1 MMAIAAVTVVT
12 AIVVGWQAYGISR
25 DALEKASFDQLVAV
39 RELKADQVDSFFR
52 TIRNQVIA
60 LSADRMV
67 TDAMQSFSDAFAD
80 ASASDRTVNDAPLRT
95 FYAGEFMTRARN
107 AQAPVDSV
115 VDLLPADPRSQRM
128 QHHYIASNSFP
139 IGEKY
144 LLDRSSDGSNYDD
157 VHESYHPILR
167 DFSKRFG
174 FYDLFL
180 VDAESGYIV
189 YSVEKEIDFATS
201 LIDGPYRDSNIAAVF
216 NEARVANNANF
227 VRMVDFASYIPSY
240 GAQASFLASPIYVN
254 GQMAGVLIVQVP
266 LDQLDHIM
274 TSGGSWSSVGLGET
288 GETYVVGA
296 DYTLRTQSRFFIS
309 DREGFFESIAS
320 AGVEQTTVD
329 RIRSVDSAVGLL
341 TVDTPGTRAAL
352 AGLADTQ
359 IFADYRG
366 QAVLSAFRKLDVPD
380 MRWAIM
386 SEKDQAEAFAEALR
400 LRNLIAGLVL
410 FTAII
415 AIGLAWLI
423 ARNLVAP
430 LRALRDS
437 ANRLADGDLEVGLNI
452 DRGDEIGELAT
463 SFEQM
468 RRNIQDLIRR
478 QEASIEA
485 LATPLIPF
493 KKEILIVPMVGIV
506 DPSRIDQLRV
516 SLIEEVH
523 QQRSRVV
530 IIDLTGVPEMDAATV
545 AGLNR
550 VAGAASLLGATVV
563 LTGLRPEIAQQWA
576 QQEVQIRD
584 AVSERS
590 LERGIAR
597 ALEIINTRIDR
608 GTRE

>member
-1 MMAIAAVTVVT
+1 
-12 AIVVGWQAYGISR
+12 
-25 DALEKASFDQLVAV
+25 
-39 RELKADQVDSFFR
+39 
-52 TIRNQVIA
+52 
-60 LSADRMV
+60 
-67 TDAMQSFSDAFAD
+67 
-80 ASASDRTVNDAPLRT
+80 
-95 FYAGEFMTRARN
+95 MTRARD

-115 VDLLPADPRSQRM
+115 VDLWPADPRSQRM
-128 QHHYIASNSFP
+128 QHQYIANNSYP

-144 LLDRSSDGSNYDD
+144 LLDRSSDDSSYDD
-157 VHESYHPILR
+157 VHASYHPILS

-201 LIDGPYRDSNIAAVF
+201 LLDGPYRDSNIAAVF

-227 VRMVDFASYIPSY
+227 VRMVDFASYMPSY
-240 GAQASFLASPIYVN
+240 GAQASFLASPIYV
-254 GQMAGVLIVQVP
+254 GGHIAGVLIVQVP
-266 LDQLDHIM
+266 LDQLDNIM

-296 DYTLRTQSRFFIS
+296 DYTLRTQSRFFIN
-309 DREGFFESIAS
+309 DREAFFDSIAG
-320 AGVEQTTVD
+320 AGVEQTTID

-359 IFADYRG
+359 TFADYRG
-366 QAVLSAFRKLDVPD
+366 QAVLSAYRKLDVPD
-380 MRWAIM
+380 VNWAIM
-386 SEKDQAEAFAEALR
+386 SEKDQAEAFAEALL
-400 LRNLIAGLVL
+400 LRNLIAGMVLV
-410 FTAII
+410 TAII

-430 LRALRDS
+430 LRVLRDS

-468 RRNIQDLIRR
+468 RRSIQDLIRR

-530 IIDLTGVPEMDAATV
+530 IIDLTGVPEMDAAAV
-545 AGLNR
+545 AGLNG

-576 QQEVQIRD
+576 QQEVQVRD

-597 ALEIINTRIDR
+597 ALEIINSRFDRDTRK
-608 GTRE
+608 